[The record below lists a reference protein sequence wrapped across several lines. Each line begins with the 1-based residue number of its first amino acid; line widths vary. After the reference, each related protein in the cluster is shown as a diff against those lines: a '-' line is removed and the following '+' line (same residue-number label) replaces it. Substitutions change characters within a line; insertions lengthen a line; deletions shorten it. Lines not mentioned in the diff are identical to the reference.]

1 MHFSVHLRFRDQM
14 VEQDAQLKHNERTKS
29 QTERLRD
36 QQSPLQRPLLIMQAF
51 KHFFDRQVQ
60 LVDVVKM

>member
-1 MHFSVHLRFRDQM
+1 M

-60 LVDVVKM
+60 LVDAVKM

>member
-60 LVDVVKM
+60 LVDAVKM